1 MECNG
6 RKIVLI
12 FFFFCNSNNN
22 KKWHYQIKV
31 NTLHSEHIRLTL
43 KVNVSANLQM
53 LDCCQF
59 EGENAFQRSDRLK
72 WSCHILSPCME
83 IRVCMMSDRQTDRQV
98 DWNSA
103 AGSLWCWWFGRGNV
117 HLWAVVRLLWIYVY
131 MLILPIESDVH
142 VCNIFRCTSP
152 VSDVPYHFLIISRFQ
167 AKSHPMC
174 LPRFL
179 LTSRGEK
186 KVCL

>member
-1 MECNG
+1 MCFVNRMKYWNG
-6 RKIVLI
+6 MQWKENSLDF

-83 IRVCMMSDRQTDRQV
+83 IRVCMMSDRQTDRQTSRLKQCCRELVMLVVWKRKPSPTSGSTTAV
-98 DWNSA
+98 DI
-103 AGSLWCWWFGRGNV
+103 CV
-117 HLWAVVRLLWIYVY
+117 HVDLTNRKRCARMQHLRFQTYRTTSWLYRIFKLN
-131 MLILPIESDVH
+131 LILC
-142 VCNIFRCTSP
+142 VCQDF
-152 VSDVPYHFLIISRFQ
+152 Y
-167 AKSHPMC
+167 
-174 LPRFL
+174 
-179 LTSRGEK
+179 
-186 KVCL
+186 